1 MKTYIAIIRGINVSG
16 KHKVPMAELRPLCE
30 SLGWKN
36 VRTYIQSGNVIFET
50 DKPENLALK
59 LEDLIAENFGF
70 RVPGIMRSAAEI
82 AAVVSKNPFAE
93 MTDFDPEKLYV
104 TFLAEA
110 PQPDKL
116 EAIKAFTFEPE
127 MYTIL
132 GQEVY
137 VYCFNGYGNT
147 KLENLFFEK
156 KLKVTCTTRN
166 WRTVNKLVEMSQS
179 ETVAK

>member
-1 MKTYIAIIRGINVSG
+1 MQTYTALLRGINVSG
-16 KHKVPMAELRPLCE
+16 HKKIKMPDLKALFEN
-30 SLGWKN
+30 LGFTN
-36 VRTYIQSGNVIFET
+36 VRTYIQSGNVVFDSET
-50 DKPENLALK
+50 S
-59 LEDLIAENFGF
+59 EDLESKISAKIREQFGF
-70 RVPGIMRSAAEI
+70 EVPVICRNKQEMEEVLRR
-82 AAVVSKNPFAE
+82 NPYAE
-93 MTDFDPEKLYV
+93 MAEFDPEKLYV
-104 TFLAEA
+104 TFLAEE

-132 GQEVY
+132 GREVY

-166 WRTVNKLVEMSQS
+166 WRTVNKLVEMSQP